1 MRALMMTNQH
11 GDYTMS
17 NEFTQKERDLHD
29 LMWQADELVTQLR
42 NATRNT
48 EGFYDTAHPLAG
60 TVGALA
66 SRIDDMLERMQL
78 SE

>member
-1 MRALMMTNQH
+1 
-11 GDYTMS
+11 MS
-17 NEFTQKERDLHD
+17 KDFTQKERDLHE
-29 LMWQADELVTQLR
+29 LMWQADELASQLLK
-42 NATRNT
+42 ATRNT

-78 SE
+78 CE